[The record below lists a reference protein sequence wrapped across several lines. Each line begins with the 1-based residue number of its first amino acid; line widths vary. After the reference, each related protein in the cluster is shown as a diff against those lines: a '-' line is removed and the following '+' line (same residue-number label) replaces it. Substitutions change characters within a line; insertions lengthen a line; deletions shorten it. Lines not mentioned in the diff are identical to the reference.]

1 MCCQKS
7 GKNYINTYSACN
19 LLWDSH
25 SLSNSWVKILA
36 DKKGVKFRLDQI
48 SLFDNSLFSR

>member
-7 GKNYINTYSACN
+7 GKNYLNTYSACD

-25 SLSNSWVKILA
+25 SLSNSWVKILV
-36 DKKGVKFRLDQI
+36 DKKGVKFRCLTIRFFRD
-48 SLFDNSLFSR
+48 RP